1 MNLILHEAP
10 RLLANILILQ
20 PIDERYIWM
29 PTTAIL
35 GEPKSSIPFGLCL
48 EVEKVRLGLKISSH
62 FHGYRHYATCSF
74 SDPIVPFH
82 FDSRASRRL

>member
-20 PIDERYIWM
+20 PIDERYIWI

-35 GEPKSSIPFGLCL
+35 GEPKRDPLLPDF
-48 EVEKVRLGLKISSH
+48 
-62 FHGYRHYATCSF
+62 FHRSVWSPT
-74 SDPIVPFH
+74 
-82 FDSRASRRL
+82 R

>member
-35 GEPKSSIPFGLCL
+35 GEPNLLAGFIAWLRSGQDICGETHNLIIQNF
-48 EVEKVRLGLKISSH
+48 EQ
-62 FHGYRHYATCSF
+62 
-74 SDPIVPFH
+74 
-82 FDSRASRRL
+82 

>member
-35 GEPKSSIPFGLCL
+35 GEPQFCRIRGYISTLRKQGIPVLDA
-48 EVEKVRLGLKISSH
+48 LKQV
-62 FHGYRHYATCSF
+62 FMKT
-74 SDPIVPFH
+74 PILP
-82 FDSRASRRL
+82 AL

>member
-20 PIDERYIWM
+20 PIDERYIWI

-35 GEPKSSIPFGLCL
+35 GEPFNCRDLQL
-48 EVEKVRLGLKISSH
+48 
-62 FHGYRHYATCSF
+62 
-74 SDPIVPFH
+74 
-82 FDSRASRRL
+82 

>member
-35 GEPKSSIPFGLCL
+35 GEPKIAIRESLELELSIEL
-48 EVEKVRLGLKISSH
+48 EIKLD
-62 FHGYRHYATCSF
+62 YAFT
-74 SDPIVPFH
+74 
-82 FDSRASRRL
+82 R

>member
-35 GEPKSSIPFGLCL
+35 GEPKNSTIVSNEPSSFKAPAL
-48 EVEKVRLGLKISSH
+48 RPS
-62 FHGYRHYATCSF
+62 
-74 SDPIVPFH
+74 
-82 FDSRASRRL
+82 

>member
-20 PIDERYIWM
+20 PIDERYIWI

-35 GEPKSSIPFGLCL
+35 GEPDLLQKEPIDRKLWI
-48 EVEKVRLGLKISSH
+48 VNEKQVRI
-62 FHGYRHYATCSF
+62 RE
-74 SDPIVPFH
+74 
-82 FDSRASRRL
+82 

>member
-35 GEPKSSIPFGLCL
+35 GEPFVSGELHWKL
-48 EVEKVRLGLKISSH
+48 LK
-62 FHGYRHYATCSF
+62 YQ
-74 SDPIVPFH
+74 
-82 FDSRASRRL
+82 L

>member
-35 GEPKSSIPFGLCL
+35 GEPYFLHHAANS
-48 EVEKVRLGLKISSH
+48 
-62 FHGYRHYATCSF
+62 
-74 SDPIVPFH
+74 
-82 FDSRASRRL
+82 

>member
-35 GEPKSSIPFGLCL
+35 GEPRRAAESGEDGMSIGF
-48 EVEKVRLGLKISSH
+48 
-62 FHGYRHYATCSF
+62 
-74 SDPIVPFH
+74 
-82 FDSRASRRL
+82 RREFR

>member
-35 GEPKSSIPFGLCL
+35 GEPIFSMPFLL
-48 EVEKVRLGLKISSH
+48 L
-62 FHGYRHYATCSF
+62 
-74 SDPIVPFH
+74 PIRQRFRWSQGRPIIRKRSLYPAALFR
-82 FDSRASRRL
+82 F

>member
-35 GEPKSSIPFGLCL
+35 GEPHIATHGEFIPSRPDNSYL
-48 EVEKVRLGLKISSH
+48 VLGDGNTYETKNIQTLRNLDTVH
-62 FHGYRHYATCSF
+62 LVVL
-74 SDPIVPFH
+74 SDC
-82 FDSRASRRL
+82 

>member
-20 PIDERYIWM
+20 PIDERYIWI

-35 GEPKSSIPFGLCL
+35 GEPFFFKS
-48 EVEKVRLGLKISSH
+48 
-62 FHGYRHYATCSF
+62 
-74 SDPIVPFH
+74 
-82 FDSRASRRL
+82 

>member
-35 GEPKSSIPFGLCL
+35 GEPKLSASGMSLQVTASLCFSLTSTGFGHSLT
-48 EVEKVRLGLKISSH
+48 VWIM
-62 FHGYRHYATCSF
+62 TCF
-74 SDPIVPFH
+74 
-82 FDSRASRRL
+82 

>member
-20 PIDERYIWM
+20 PIDERYIWI

-35 GEPKSSIPFGLCL
+35 GEPKSF
-48 EVEKVRLGLKISSH
+48 RALGI
-62 FHGYRHYATCSF
+62 
-74 SDPIVPFH
+74 D
-82 FDSRASRRL
+82 

>member
-20 PIDERYIWM
+20 PIDERYIWI

-35 GEPKSSIPFGLCL
+35 GEPPFLYYEL
-48 EVEKVRLGLKISSH
+48 IQELIQL
-62 FHGYRHYATCSF
+62 
-74 SDPIVPFH
+74 
-82 FDSRASRRL
+82 L

>member
-35 GEPKSSIPFGLCL
+35 GEPNVFRMVSFAIGVLTVLRYKLKCPQIITMQPF
-48 EVEKVRLGLKISSH
+48 KR
-62 FHGYRHYATCSF
+62 
-74 SDPIVPFH
+74 
-82 FDSRASRRL
+82 

>member
-20 PIDERYIWM
+20 PIDERYIWI

-35 GEPKSSIPFGLCL
+35 GEPDLKYLVGHPESSKMAIIN
-48 EVEKVRLGLKISSH
+48 R
-62 FHGYRHYATCSF
+62 
-74 SDPIVPFH
+74 
-82 FDSRASRRL
+82 

>member
-35 GEPKSSIPFGLCL
+35 GEPQLMPNPYDRAISRKILITFHSYVGQKSLVHT
-48 EVEKVRLGLKISSH
+48 ELGE
-62 FHGYRHYATCSF
+62 Y
-74 SDPIVPFH
+74 
-82 FDSRASRRL
+82 

>member
-35 GEPKSSIPFGLCL
+35 GEPYMAAAILANQVS
-48 EVEKVRLGLKISSH
+48 
-62 FHGYRHYATCSF
+62 
-74 SDPIVPFH
+74 
-82 FDSRASRRL
+82 

>member
-35 GEPKSSIPFGLCL
+35 GEPFLIGRYFAFLQGLTL
-48 EVEKVRLGLKISSH
+48 I
-62 FHGYRHYATCSF
+62 
-74 SDPIVPFH
+74 IV
-82 FDSRASRRL
+82 SN